1 MKYGLLAFA
10 VPAGILGF
18 GHASEAQVF
27 LTEDQAL
34 RGLFGNCRIE
44 RREKIL
50 TDEDRQALLKATG
63 LHFPESSFTFL
74 VAEHNGALAGYSLVM
89 NEIGKSEPITFMV
102 VMNPEHRVVDVL
114 VMVFRES
121 RGAEIREKR
130 FLRQFQGKQSG
141 DPIAINNDI
150 VNYSGATLSSKAITR
165 GVKRA
170 LGLLNHFYPVSRST
184 QTISPAFI
192 LPALPLPHQIGAFRQ
207 VRYMMG
213 TLCEIRLYA
222 GSSAHASAAASAA
235 FSEIRRLEKVFSA
248 YDPGSELSRVNRDAV
263 TRAVPVSA
271 DMWRLSRAAVRY
283 ARATDGAV
291 DVTVGPL
298 LKAFRCG
305 NTSVEDAF
313 RRVGIGKIALDGQNR
328 TVRFMTEGLEMDFGG
343 LAKGYAA
350 RRAAEV
356 LDQWGVSSALV
367 NLGGSSIFTQG
378 ARDWLVGIAD
388 PASPNRYAAIL
399 SVGSGRAVTCSGTYE
414 RSIETP
420 AGLASEIIDPR
431 TGQPLVGLR
440 AAVAI
445 TASPVWGEVVSK
457 ALLLDGGAR
466 SWAQEYLLVAG
477 KPEGPAID
485 AHLART
491 ALFT

>member
-130 FLRQFQGKQSG
+130 FLRQFQGKKSG

-150 VNYSGATLSSKAITR
+150 VNYSGATLSSRAITR

-170 LGLLNHFYPVSRST
+170 LGLLNHFYPASRST
-184 QTISPAFI
+184 EKVSPAFI
-192 LPALPLPHQIGAFRQ
+192 LPASPLPHQMGAFRQ
-207 VRYMMG
+207 IRYMMG

-222 GSSAHASAAASAA
+222 SSAAHATAAASAA
-235 FSEIRRLEKVFSA
+235 FSEIRRLEKIFSA
-248 YDPGSELSRVNRDAV
+248 YDPASELSRVNRDASSAPV
-263 TRAVPVSA
+263 AVSA

-283 ARATDGAV
+283 ARATEGAV

-298 LKAFRCG
+298 LKALRSG
-305 NTSVEDAF
+305 DANLDEAF
-313 RRVGIGKIALDGQNR
+313 QRVGIANIAFDR
-328 TVRFMTEGLEMDFGG
+328 
-343 LAKGYAA
+343 K
-350 RRAAEV
+350 
-356 LDQWGVSSALV
+356 
-367 NLGGSSIFTQG
+367 
-378 ARDWLVGIAD
+378 
-388 PASPNRYAAIL
+388 
-399 SVGSGRAVTCSGTYE
+399 
-414 RSIETP
+414 
-420 AGLASEIIDPR
+420 
-431 TGQPLVGLR
+431 
-440 AAVAI
+440 
-445 TASPVWGEVVSK
+445 
-457 ALLLDGGAR
+457 
-466 SWAQEYLLVAG
+466 
-477 KPEGPAID
+477 
-485 AHLART
+485 
-491 ALFT
+491 